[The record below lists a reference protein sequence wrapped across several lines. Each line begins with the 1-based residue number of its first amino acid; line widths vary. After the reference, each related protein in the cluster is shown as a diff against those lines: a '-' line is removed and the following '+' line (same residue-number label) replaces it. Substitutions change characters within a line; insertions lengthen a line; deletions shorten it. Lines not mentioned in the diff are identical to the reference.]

1 MANVDVG
8 TGRVRID
15 FSSGTD
21 EMIVNEI
28 SELIESDPVFADGID
43 FAIESSAEEDDDMT
57 ILFSAESGW
66 DPDKCWSF
74 IDSLMSSQSPLDDSG
89 KAAILN
95 SQITGCSY
103 DWDSNYRSLI
113 IKPKGGTSISVLEHY
128 GVALSWGEILQ
139 ALNCFDLEINGSISN
154 DEMMV
159 SITLAD
165 KSDASGSLR
174 YLFQISA
181 QASSGSLLACPASNE
196 FLFVE
201 EMCDKLDS
209 IEAMTSQLESGEVD
223 AESIDDWAYS
233 SEIKDDLLSNQNMY
247 KLVRGAELSN
257 DIIQQA
263 IQTDYSSG

>member
-15 FSSGTD
+15 FSSGA
-21 EMIVNEI
+21 EESIVNEI
-28 SELIESDPVFADGID
+28 SELLESEPCFADGID
-43 FAIESSAEEDDDMT
+43 FAIESSEEDDYMT

-66 DPDKCWSF
+66 DPDECWPF
-74 IDSLMSSQSPLDDSG
+74 IDSLMSSNSPLEDSG
-89 KAAILN
+89 KAAMLN

-103 DWDSNYRSLI
+103 DWDANYRSLI
-113 IKPKGGTSISVLEHY
+113 IKPKGDTSLSVFEHY

-139 ALNCFDLEINGSISN
+139 SLNCFDLEINGSISN
-154 DEMMV
+154 DEIMA

-165 KSDASGSLR
+165 KSDASGSLS

-181 QASSGSLLACPASNE
+181 QASSGSLLACPAGNE

-201 EMCDKLDS
+201 EMCDELDS

-223 AESIDDWAYS
+223 AKSIDDWSYS
-233 SEIKDDLLSNQNMY
+233 SEIKDDLLSIQNMY

-263 IQTDYSSG
+263 IETDYRLGC